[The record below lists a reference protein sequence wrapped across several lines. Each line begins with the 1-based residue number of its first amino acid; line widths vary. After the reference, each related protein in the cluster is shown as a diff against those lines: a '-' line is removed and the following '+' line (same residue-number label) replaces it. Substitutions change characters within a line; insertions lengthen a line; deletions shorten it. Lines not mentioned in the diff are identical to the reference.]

1 MILMRLLYDRRYLT
15 QEFVGYLFDWDKP
28 RVCRIIQKLE
38 PILATVRTISKCKH
52 LSKEEG
58 ENLILD
64 ATEHPTQRPKKGQ
77 KSYDSGK
84 KKRHTIKT
92 KRCINSKDRIVHVSK
107 SRPGSI
113 HDFML
118 HKQEPSLP
126 ANARV
131 FVDSGYQGIDKLHE
145 PIEFPYKGSKNK
157 SLDKEE
163 KEYNTALSRVRIR
176 VENIIGDI
184 KIFRIPSDRDR
195 NKPMRHHIKFN
206 IIPGIVNLKN
216 GFVTA

>member
-1 MILMRLLYDRRYLT
+1 
-15 QEFVGYLFDWDKP
+15 
-28 RVCRIIQKLE
+28 
-38 PILATVRTISKCKH
+38 
-52 LSKEEG
+52 
-58 ENLILD
+58 
-64 ATEHPTQRPKKGQ
+64 
-77 KSYDSGK
+77 
-84 KKRHTIKT
+84 
-92 KRCINSKDRIVHVSK
+92 
-107 SRPGSI
+107 
-113 HDFML
+113 ML

-195 NKPMRHHIKFN
+195 NKRMRHHIKFN
-206 IIPGIVNLKN
+206 MIAGIVNLKN